1 MYMHRLSS
9 VAAVLSVILT
19 APCLGQGPELGQ
31 VTSEAEIA
39 AWDIS
44 ISPDGAGLPPGGGT
58 AKQGEVIYAA
68 QCASCHGEKGAG
80 NPNEPVSDVS
90 AGPLVGGLGTLA
102 GNRGVS
108 YWPYATIVF
117 DYVRRAM
124 PWGAPKSLT
133 DQEVYSL
140 TAYLL
145 YLNGIISEADVIN
158 VQTLPKVQ
166 MPNRDNFIRIYPREP
181 SARLGALAPWRFSGG
196 VAAPVAVPPISA
208 TGHEGDLSLHGSV
221 ACSPAR

>member
-68 QCASCHGEKGAG
+68 ECASCHGEKGAG
-80 NPNEPVSDVS
+80 NPNEAVSDVS
-90 AGPLVGGLGTLA
+90 AGPLAGGLGTLA

-117 DYVRRAM
+117 EYVRRGT
-124 PWGAPKSLT
+124 PRGASKSQT

-140 TAYLL
+140 TAYIL

-181 SARLGALAPWRFSGG
+181 
-196 VAAPVAVPPISA
+196 
-208 TGHEGDLSLHGSV
+208 
-221 ACSPAR
+221 

>member
-1 MYMHRLSS
+1 MCMHRLSS
-9 VAAVLSVILT
+9 VAALSVVLT
-19 APCLGQGPELGQ
+19 APCLGQGPDLGR
-31 VTSEAEIA
+31 VTSTTDIA

-44 ISPDGAGLPPGGGT
+44 ISPDGAGLPSGSGT

-68 QCASCHGEKGAG
+68 KCASCHGEKGAG

-90 AGPLVGGLGTLA
+90 AGPLIGGLGTLP

-145 YLNGIISEADVIN
+145 HLNGIISEADDIN
-158 VQTLPKVQ
+158 AQTLPKVQ
-166 MPNRDNFIRIYPREP
+166 MPNRDDFIRIYPREP
-181 SARLGALAPWRFSGG
+181 
-196 VAAPVAVPPISA
+196 
-208 TGHEGDLSLHGSV
+208 
-221 ACSPAR
+221 

>member
-117 DYVRRAM
+117 DYVRGELTG
-124 PWGAPKSLT
+124 GAPKAPPAP
-133 DQEVYSL
+133 EAYSL
-140 TAYLL
+140 PAYL
-145 YLNGIISEADVIN
+145 
-158 VQTLPKVQ
+158 
-166 MPNRDNFIRIYPREP
+166 
-181 SARLGALAPWRFSGG
+181 
-196 VAAPVAVPPISA
+196 
-208 TGHEGDLSLHGSV
+208 
-221 ACSPAR
+221 

>member
-1 MYMHRLSS
+1 MYMHRLSF
-9 VAAVLSVILT
+9 VAAAMSVILT
-19 APCLGQGPELGQ
+19 APCHGQGPELGQ
-31 VTSEAEIA
+31 VTSEAEITG
-39 AWDIS
+39 WDIS
-44 ISPDGAGLPPGGGT
+44 ISPDGAGLPPGSGT
-58 AKQGEVIYAA
+58 AKQGEVIYATK
-68 QCASCHGEKGAG
+68 CASCHGEKGAG

-102 GNRGVS
+102 GNRGLS

-140 TAYLL
+140 TAYVLH
-145 YLNGIISEADVIN
+145 LNGIISEADVIN
-158 VQTLPKVQ
+158 AQTLPKVQ

-181 SARLGALAPWRFSGG
+181 
-196 VAAPVAVPPISA
+196 
-208 TGHEGDLSLHGSV
+208 
-221 ACSPAR
+221 

>member
-1 MYMHRLSS
+1 MYMHKLWS

-44 ISPDGAGLPPGGGT
+44 ISPDGARLPPGGGT

-68 QCASCHGEKGAG
+68 QCGSCHGEKGAG
-80 NPNEPVSDVS
+80 NPNEPTSDVS

-140 TAYLL
+140 TAYILH
-145 YLNGIISEADVIN
+145 LNGIISEADVIN

-181 SARLGALAPWRFSGG
+181 
-196 VAAPVAVPPISA
+196 
-208 TGHEGDLSLHGSV
+208 
-221 ACSPAR
+221 

>member
-1 MYMHRLSS
+1 MCMHRLSS
-9 VAAVLSVILT
+9 VAALSVVLT
-19 APCLGQGPELGQ
+19 APCLGQGPDLGR
-31 VTSEAEIA
+31 VTSTTDIA

-68 QCASCHGEKGAG
+68 KCASCHGEKGAG

-90 AGPLVGGLGTLA
+90 AGPLIGGLGTLP

-140 TAYLL
+140 TANLL
-145 YLNGIISEADVIN
+145 HLNGII
-158 VQTLPKVQ
+158 
-166 MPNRDNFIRIYPREP
+166 
-181 SARLGALAPWRFSGG
+181 
-196 VAAPVAVPPISA
+196 
-208 TGHEGDLSLHGSV
+208 
-221 ACSPAR
+221 

>member
-1 MYMHRLSS
+1 MCMHRLSS
-9 VAAVLSVILT
+9 VAALFVVLT

-181 SARLGALAPWRFSGG
+181 
-196 VAAPVAVPPISA
+196 
-208 TGHEGDLSLHGSV
+208 
-221 ACSPAR
+221 

>member
-1 MYMHRLSS
+1 MDAPERERISTVSHSYG
-9 VAAVLSVILT
+9 AVLCAGSRAGPSDIRGRSGG
-19 APCLGQGPELGQ
+19 LGHQHFVGWGWAAAGRRNGQ
-31 VTSEAEIA
+31 
-39 AWDIS
+39 
-44 ISPDGAGLPPGGGT
+44 AGGI
-58 AKQGEVIYAA
+58 IYAA
-68 QCASCHGEKGAG
+68 KCASCHGEKGAG

-90 AGPLVGGLGTLA
+90 AGPLVGGHGTLA

-145 YLNGIISEADVIN
+145 HLNGIISEADVIN
-158 VQTLPKVQ
+158 AQTLPKVQ
-166 MPNRDNFIRIYPREP
+166 MPNRDNFITIYPREP
-181 SARLGALAPWRFSGG
+181 
-196 VAAPVAVPPISA
+196 
-208 TGHEGDLSLHGSV
+208 
-221 ACSPAR
+221 

>member
-1 MYMHRLSS
+1 MHRLLSG
-9 VAAVLSVILT
+9 AALTVLL
-19 APCLGQGPELGQ
+19 AAQCLGQGPELGQ
-31 VTSEAEIA
+31 VTPATDIA

-44 ISPDGAGLPPGGGT
+44 ISSDGVGLPPGGGT

-68 QCASCHGEKGAG
+68 KCASCHGEKGGG
-80 NPNEPVSDVS
+80 NSDEPVSDVS
-90 AGPLVGGLGTLA
+90 AGPLVGGHGTLA

-108 YWPYATIVF
+108 YWPYATIIF

-145 YLNGIISEADVIN
+145 QLNGIIGEADVIN
-158 VQTLPKVQ
+158 AHTLPKAR

-181 SARLGALAPWRFSGG
+181 
-196 VAAPVAVPPISA
+196 
-208 TGHEGDLSLHGSV
+208 
-221 ACSPAR
+221 

>member
-90 AGPLVGGLGTLA
+90 AGPLVGGLGSLQETGGLVTGPTLRSFLIMC
-102 GNRGVS
+102 GGRCRGGRQN
-108 YWPYATIVF
+108 P
-117 DYVRRAM
+117 
-124 PWGAPKSLT
+124 
-133 DQEVYSL
+133 
-140 TAYLL
+140 
-145 YLNGIISEADVIN
+145 
-158 VQTLPKVQ
+158 
-166 MPNRDNFIRIYPREP
+166 
-181 SARLGALAPWRFSGG
+181 
-196 VAAPVAVPPISA
+196 
-208 TGHEGDLSLHGSV
+208 
-221 ACSPAR
+221 

>member
-1 MYMHRLSS
+1 M
-9 VAAVLSVILT
+9 
-19 APCLGQGPELGQ
+19 
-31 VTSEAEIA
+31 
-39 AWDIS
+39 
-44 ISPDGAGLPPGGGT
+44 
-58 AKQGEVIYAA
+58 AKQGEVIYATK
-68 QCASCHGEKGAG
+68 CASCHGEKGAG

-102 GNRGVS
+102 GNRGIS

-145 YLNGIISEADVIN
+145 HINGIIGEADVIN
-158 VQTLPKVQ
+158 AQTLPKIQ

-181 SARLGALAPWRFSGG
+181 
-196 VAAPVAVPPISA
+196 
-208 TGHEGDLSLHGSV
+208 
-221 ACSPAR
+221 